1 MSCRRSVKAYKDKTR
16 IYSNHPPA
24 MTSSVTPTMTQST
37 SCFAGNYLEAL
48 PADLSELIMSYSK
61 ATWRYGCNYKNLFS
75 VYDKD
80 LAIKITDIMEKVEYK
95 ELRKGITPISSIEAN
110 NIFNKLIDELKVL
123 APDVIK
129 YIKLYEY
136 ECDYDDYES
145 DYDSSDDESG
155 DEEIKRQN
163 MEFLGT
169 PIYEMGQPIPY
180 PEDSD
185 EDE

>member
-1 MSCRRSVKAYKDKTR
+1 
-16 IYSNHPPA
+16 
-24 MTSSVTPTMTQST
+24 
-37 SCFAGNYLEAL
+37 
-48 PADLSELIMSYSK
+48 
-61 ATWRYGCNYKNLFS
+61 
-75 VYDKD
+75 
-80 LAIKITDIMEKVEYK
+80 MEKVEYK

-110 NIFNKLIDELKVL
+110 NIFNKLIDELKEL

-136 ECDYDDYES
+136 ECNDDDYES
-145 DYDSSDDESG
+145 DYDSSDEESG
-155 DEEIKRQN
+155 DEEIRRQN

-180 PEDSD
+180 LEDSD